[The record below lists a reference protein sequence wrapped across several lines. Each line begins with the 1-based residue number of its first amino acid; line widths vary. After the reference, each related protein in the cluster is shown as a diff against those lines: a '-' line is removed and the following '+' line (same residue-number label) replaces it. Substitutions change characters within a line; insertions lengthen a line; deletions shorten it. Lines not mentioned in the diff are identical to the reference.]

1 MVNLS
6 MILCI
11 SQIGIK
17 QNKIFNRAVSRKAA
31 YRLYYMI
38 AGLGGH
44 VKGVRESGRLSR
56 PLTRLVGAATEQ
68 PGHRNRPQAESG

>member
-1 MVNLS
+1 MANLS

-44 VKGVRESGRLSR
+44 VKGGRLSR